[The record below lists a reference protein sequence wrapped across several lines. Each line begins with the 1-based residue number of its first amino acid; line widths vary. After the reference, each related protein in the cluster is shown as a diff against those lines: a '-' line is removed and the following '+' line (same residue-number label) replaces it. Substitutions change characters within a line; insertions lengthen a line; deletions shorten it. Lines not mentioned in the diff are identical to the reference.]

1 MYYVSNRWLGGM
13 PTNFKTIKSRVA
25 RLNKIE
31 EMEQN
36 GDMELLPKKEVIQ
49 LMHEKGEATEEPRRH
64 P

>member
-1 MYYVSNRWLGGM
+1 MYYVSNRWLRNV
-13 PTNFKTIKSRVA
+13 TISTIKSRAA

-36 GDMELLPKKEVIQ
+36 GDMELLKKEVIQ
-49 LMHEKGEATEEPRRH
+49 LMHEKREATERTSAH